1 MKGIL
6 RTILAAPITVIAMAA
21 ALFLTQAAG
30 ADEARKASAIA
41 TDALKW
47 EELSA
52 KGAGV
57 KIATVSGEH
66 IKGAWAG
73 FVKFPAGSKSGV
85 HTHSSDFKI
94 VVVSGTFHYG
104 DTPETERSYGAG
116 SYVFIPANLPHSNSQ
131 PEGALLYGEQ
141 PGKFDSNPVK

>member
-1 MKGIL
+1 MKTSRL
-6 RTILAAPITVIAMAA
+6 SAVTVIAAAA
-21 ALFLTQAAG
+21 ALFLTQATVG
-30 ADEARKASAIA
+30 DEARKASAVA

-52 KGAGV
+52 KGAGI

-66 IKGAWAG
+66 TKGAWAG
-73 FVKFPAGSKSGV
+73 FVKFPAGSKSGI

-104 DTPETERSYGAG
+104 ATPETERNYGAG